1 MVKDEKSRQID
12 RRRKKVK
19 VKLQSSDKET
29 DVEEWLRDQNLEKE
43 TDVVEWQRDT
53 NYICRRTIKID
64 KETDVDE
71 Q

>member
-12 RRRKKVK
+12 RRRKKVN
-19 VKLQSSDKET
+19 VKLKSSDKET

-43 TDVVEWQRDT
+43 TGVVEWQRDR
-53 NYICRRTIKID
+53 CKWTIKID